1 MTRPAA
7 CSKGH
12 SCEICLSNYVP
23 KHFSMA
29 FIATASKG
37 IRCCCCRCFVCKNKQ
52 VLQCTS
58 ANSTEARFLQ
68 RPTQSIQ
75 REQHMGLRRHKASHI
90 HKWLTPIQK
99 LNRKVRVD
107 ILDEHYSFR
116 VFFSKLCYALR
127 GTCQKGPSK
136 TRWWFMNPIRSTVSF
151 EHEVPGADVLLLIS
165 APNASHGQMGLRR
178 QKASHIHKSLTIIH
192 RLNC

>member
-52 VLQCTS
+52 VLQCKS

-116 VFFSKLCYALR
+116 VFFLKAVLCFARDLSERALKDTVMIHESNTKHCFFWAWSPRSRRLTANICSKCI
-127 GTCQKGPSK
+127 TW
-136 TRWWFMNPIRSTVSF
+136 TD
-151 EHEVPGADVLLLIS
+151 GA
-165 APNASHGQMGLRR
+165 
-178 QKASHIHKSLTIIH
+178 
-192 RLNC
+192 